1 MTDEPNDDGD
11 DIALGAQLKQ
21 MQAIFDEAIDTDV
34 TLKAID
40 FMCRARLLIDIA
52 DVNVAKD
59 VIHKP
64 GGREAAEREWAE
76 IPSEKREAVAQEV
89 MDHWAMCTTQAVKRL
104 YHAAAVLGFQPDT
117 LDPKHVALTAAT
129 YLSQRATE
137 LHETQ
142 DEAA

>member
-11 DIALGAQLKQ
+11 DIALVAQLKQ
-21 MQAIFDEAIDTDV
+21 MQAIFDGAIDTDV

-40 FMCRARLLIDIA
+40 FMCRARLLLDIA

-64 GGREAAEREWAE
+64 GGRKAAEREWAE
-76 IPSEKREAVAQEV
+76 IPSEKLDAVAREV

-104 YHAAAVLGFQPDT
+104 YHAATVLGFQPDT

-129 YLSQRATE
+129 YLSQRATG
-137 LHETQ
+137 LDETQ
-142 DEAA
+142 G